1 MKKKKDQTKRNI
13 NPIFVIILI
22 TILTIIIS
30 SILSLLGLEGQKT
43 TIVNNSL
50 ETSLITVKN
59 IFSIE
64 GIKFLLGSAI
74 TNFQILEPLGL
85 LIVSLITVSFI
96 DFSGIIEPLVKPLKK
111 LTPFL
116 LTFLVIIVSALF
128 SFIGDYS
135 YLFLMPLV
143 ALIYKAMGRN
153 PILGILTVFLGL
165 TLAYGAGFVS
175 DNNDYLLG
183 ILTEQSAKIDVDK
196 NYKYHLMSNFYIS
209 VTTLILVAL
218 LLTYRLE
225 KKISPKLTKWKKE
238 ESKKEEL
245 DEEIVEKIESQNN
258 KKPMLISSVVFMFFI
273 GLLIYSIIPG
283 LPFSGVLL
291 DSESATYFASLFSDN
306 APFKEGLP
314 YIMLCIII
322 VTTLIYGKVSKNT
335 TDYSKSFSKE
345 LYGIGYTLTL
355 LFFIAQI
362 IAILNW
368 TNVGEVI
375 ASNLIS
381 FMSTLEF
388 SGLPLIVTLFIVT
401 IIMGIF
407 IPSTIGKWVL
417 MAPMIV
423 PLFMRSNIT
432 PDFTQFIFKMADGIG
447 KSMTPIFVY
456 FIIMLGFIQKYNED
470 KKITIFG
477 TYRLLM
483 PTIMIVGGL
492 ILLIIVCWFIIGLP
506 LGTSTYPAL

>member
-1 MKKKKDQTKRNI
+1 MKKKKVQIKRNL

-22 TILTIIIS
+22 TLLTIIIT
-30 SILSLLGLEGQKT
+30 SILSLIGLEGQKT
-43 TIVNNSL
+43 TIVNNNL

-64 GIKFLLGSAI
+64 GIKFLFGNAI

-85 LIVSLITVSFI
+85 LIISLITVSFM
-96 DFSGIIEPLVKPLKK
+96 DFSGIIKPLVTPLKK
-111 LTPFL
+111 LKPFV
-116 LTFLVIIVSALF
+116 LTFIVLIVSALF
-128 SFIGDYS
+128 SFVGDYS
-135 YLFLMPLV
+135 YLLLMPLV
-143 ALIYKAMGRN
+143 ALMYKELGKN
-153 PILGILTVFLGL
+153 PILGIITVFLGL
-165 TLAYGAGFVS
+165 TLAYGAGFIS

-183 ILTEQSAKIDVDK
+183 ILTEQAAKIDVDK

-209 VTTLILVAL
+209 ITTLILVSL

-225 KKISPKLTKWKKE
+225 KKISPKLAKFKKE
-238 ESKKEEL
+238 EIKKENLE
-245 DEEIVEKIESQNN
+245 EEIIENIEPQDN
-258 KKPMLISSVVFMFFI
+258 KKAMIVASVIFMFFTGI
-273 GLLIYSIIPG
+273 LIYSIIPG

-306 APFKEGLP
+306 APFKEGFP

-322 VTTLIYGKVSKNT
+322 ITTLIYGKITKNT
-335 TDYSKSFSKE
+335 DDYSKSFSKE
-345 LYGIGYTLTL
+345 LYGIGYILTL
-355 LFFIAQI
+355 LFFTTQI
-362 IAILNW
+362 IAIINW

-381 FMSTLEF
+381 FMSGLEF
-388 SGLPLIVTLFIVT
+388 SGLPLIITLFIVT

-407 IPSTIGKWVL
+407 IPSTVGKWML

-447 KSMTPIFVY
+447 KSMTPIYVY

-470 KKITIFG
+470 KKVTIFG

-483 PTIMIVGGL
+483 PTILIIAGL

>member
-1 MKKKKDQTKRNI
+1 MKKKKDQIKRNI

-22 TILTIIIS
+22 AILTMIIS

-43 TIVNNSL
+43 TIVNNNL

-64 GIKFLLGSAI
+64 GIKFLLGGAI
-74 TNFQILEPLGL
+74 TNFQVLEPLGL

-96 DFSGIIEPLVKPLKK
+96 DFSGIIKPLVTPLKK
-111 LTPFL
+111 LKPFV
-116 LTFLVIIVSALF
+116 LTFLVLIISALF
-128 SFIGDYS
+128 SFVGDYS
-135 YLFLMPLV
+135 YLLLMPLV
-143 ALIYKAMGRN
+143 ALMYKELGKN
-153 PILGILTVFLGL
+153 PILGIITVFLGL

-183 ILTEQSAKIDVDK
+183 ILTEQAAKIDVDK

-209 VTTLILVAL
+209 ISTLILVAL
-218 LLTYRLE
+218 LLTYSLE
-225 KKISPKLTKWKKE
+225 KRISPKLTKRKKDE
-238 ESKKEEL
+238 IE
-245 DEEIVEKIESQNN
+245 EEIIEDIDPKDN
-258 KKPMLISSVVFMFFI
+258 KKAIIVASTIFIFFVGI
-273 GLLIYSIIPG
+273 LIYSIIPG
-283 LPFSGVLL
+283 LPFSGILL
-291 DSESATYFASLFSDN
+291 DSESSTYFASLFSDN
-306 APFKEGLP
+306 APFKEGFP
-314 YIMLCIII
+314 YIMLGIIMFI
-322 VTTLIYGKVSKNT
+322 TYVYRKITKNT
-335 TDYSKSFSKE
+335 ADYSKSVSKE
-345 LYGIGYTLTL
+345 LYGIGYILTL
-355 LFFIAQI
+355 LFFTTQI
-362 IAILNW
+362 IAIINW

-388 SGLPLIVTLFIVT
+388 SGLPLIITLFIVT
-401 IIMGIF
+401 VIMGIF
-407 IPSTIGKWVL
+407 IPSTIGKWAL

-447 KSMTPIFVY
+447 KSMTPIYVY

-483 PTIMIVGGL
+483 PTILIVAGL